1 MLIISEKTMI
11 DKRFID
17 SANEIR
23 KEYKRLSKELDK
35 KEEIVQEFKQF
46 LNLKIEDLNKF
57 KEETLKKIQSKSQE
71 DVTKI
76 TTELLQKMTEIE
88 VKEQSLSKKIKDI
101 DDRMKKLQN
110 EENSLLK
117 NIQKTYPNL
126 TLEEIKKEVHSKIS
140 F

>member
-1 MLIISEKTMI
+1 MI